1 VDAAGDGDI
10 IKVAAGTYTDVHRR
24 AGITQVVYISKTVTV
39 RGGYT
44 ITNWTVS
51 EPAINT
57 TILDAKGLGRVI
69 FITGTITPT
78 IEGLHIVGG
87 DATGIGNQ
95 GGGIC
100 SVRANPVIAGNVI
113 SGNVAGTAGYARGG
127 GICLEGGTPSAL
139 ITGNH
144 VLHNVATTSA
154 PDSGH
159 GGGIYLNA
167 SAATVYSNTIQDNIA
182 NPNGWGVGGGIY
194 LYASTAIVEM
204 NTVVSNTASGGHR
217 GFGGGIMLYNSI
229 YGFA

>member
-24 AGITQVVYISKTVTV
+24 AGITQVVYV
-39 RGGYT
+39 
-44 ITNWTVS
+44 
-51 EPAINT
+51 
-57 TILDAKGLGRVI
+57 
-69 FITGTITPT
+69 
-78 IEGLHIVGG
+78 
-87 DATGIGNQ
+87 GNQ

-182 NPNGWGVGGGIY
+182 NPNGWGLV
-194 LYASTAIVEM
+194 
-204 NTVVSNTASGGHR
+204 VVSICTPALQSWR
-217 GFGGGIMLYNSI
+217 
-229 YGFA
+229 